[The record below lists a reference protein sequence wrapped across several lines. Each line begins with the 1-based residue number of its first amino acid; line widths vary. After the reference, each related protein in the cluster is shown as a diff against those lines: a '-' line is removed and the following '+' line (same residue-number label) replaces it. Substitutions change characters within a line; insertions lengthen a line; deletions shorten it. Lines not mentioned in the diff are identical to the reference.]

1 MHKVKSFKLYNGK
14 RDKFSLRKKNVG
26 LISIAIATLALYGI
40 VGGSQTTYAEEQ
52 NSTSGQV
59 TSVSAPTEDAK
70 TEKVSTTT
78 SSTVT
83 EASSASS
90 FSRVE
95 NTSVSSTQ
103 TASEFQNSS
112 TESAPSENSSM
123 SSDGSLSTN
132 GESSKSAKTPN
143 IERTTPENT
152 APKSD
157 ETIVESTIPKTRAA
171 RTRRS
176 VAESSSHIS
185 NFSVTVTTKDGTVMN
200 AGESKDLSGQEISL
214 DKIQMNFKIKQDGT
228 LKAGDKIRI
237 PVKLENNAYAAYY
250 ANLGSG
256 TAETIPGVGTI
267 KFDFSKKDDLAY
279 EITLNS
285 EFASLSKGQE
295 KTVNVNFSAANGAKF
310 TAQKSKNNI
319 VLNINGSTFTFKPKP
334 RIFEKAQAPFAVYH
348 NLSSD
353 AANSM
358 KIGTSTGDANYYNNM
373 LSSDGKQ
380 PGNTK
385 IPTGDIITIHRIK
398 PENGSKIIK
407 IKPEPHRITSTL
419 AISEDGKYLVKND
432 TSTSIPITNEN
443 ENKLITLPPKSTDA
457 DILKALKKAGKNSS
471 VVIDNGDGTYTIA
484 TNLGKMIGN
493 GATTYHDIWPK
504 DDFAQHGDQ
513 YQEIDRTDE
522 TNKKISEILK
532 KMSVIQG
539 TAHSTRI
546 TFADSSIN
554 NKITSTSKSYSVE
567 DDGTEK
573 EIKSEN
579 INHVTRPST
588 ARSEGQTKITV
599 QYVDTAGN
607 QIATQTYQYGYPGGP
622 LHAQSPNFT
631 AKPQNIP
638 GYTLVR
644 TSNPISSVSG
654 TQLTVDK
661 SIAFT
666 NTDQVFYYVYIV
678 NKSNAKVTYI
688 DDDDNHKVLETKELT
703 GDYNTTD
710 PYRTTE
716 TIKKYTDKNYELVSD
731 NYPADGVK
739 YNDKLQTFEVHL
751 KHKVKTETQTKT
763 VKETIKYIYA
773 KDGATAAPTY
783 TAELKFTRT
792 ATTDLVTNVTTGAW
806 SPVTGTFVAVSS
818 PTITGYTADKPI
830 VAAVEGITGDS
841 DDIEKTVVYT
851 ANQEKAQVRYIDD
864 TTGETLETK
873 ELTGD
878 YNTTDAYR
886 TTETIKKY
894 TDKNYELV
902 SDNYPA
908 DGVTYNTT
916 YQKFEVHL
924 RHKTAPVEETKT
936 VTETIKYVYEN
947 GDQAATPKVQKLD
960 FKRTNTK
967 DLVTGKISQEGVW
980 APSTGTFSEVVSPTV
995 DGYTPDKSKV
1005 DAVTITAA
1013 HSDIHVTVTYKAD
1026 KQKVTYTII
1035 DDTAHKTLKDKEVL
1049 TSGDSDTPLSDSAR
1063 AKYDSIVN
1071 AYLAQGYELVSK
1083 DELPAKFDLDSSH
1096 DQNVTVHLKHG
1107 TTDIQET
1114 KKVSL
1119 TVHYHGAGDQ
1129 TPADHVQTATWTRT
1143 VTTDKITGTEVSTT
1157 PWKADKANY
1166 DAVPSPMIPGYSV
1179 DVETV
1184 PSEAVTQENI
1194 VKDVYY
1200 TIQTQKVTYTVV
1212 DETTGQTLENQVELT
1227 TGESG
1232 TALPAATKTKYDTV
1246 VAGYLAQGYE
1256 VVAKDELPA
1265 QFDTDSS
1272 VDQNVVIRL
1281 KHRVSTSTETKTVTQ
1296 TINYLYEDDNTPAA
1310 PEKKTTLT
1318 FTREVKTDEV
1328 TKDVTTGAW
1337 GPSTGTFPEV
1347 VSPTVDGYTPDKAKV
1362 DAETVTADQ
1371 ADIKVTVKYKADK
1384 QKVTY
1389 TIIDDTTHTTLK
1401 NKVELTTGDS
1411 GANLP
1416 ADVQTK
1422 YDKAVDDYLA
1432 KGYELVSKDE
1442 LPTQFDTDSS
1452 VDQNVVVHLKH
1463 KVTTSTEKKTVTET
1477 IHYVYKDGSQ
1487 AAESHK
1493 ATLDFAREVRTDEVT
1508 KAVTKGAWSPSTSTF
1523 AAVTSPIIAGYTADK
1538 PVVEAVDGIIGDS
1551 KDVVVKVTYT
1561 ADKQKVTYT
1570 VIDETTQKTL
1580 ENQVELTTGDSDS
1593 ALPTTAKT
1601 KYDQIVKG
1609 YTDKGYELISK
1620 DDLPAKFD
1628 KDSTK
1633 DQNVVIRL
1641 KHSTTDNKESK
1652 KVSLTVRYHGA
1663 GSQTPANNVQTATW
1677 TRTVTKDKVTGD
1689 VVKTTDW
1696 TADKANYNA
1705 VPSPVIPGYT
1715 VDVATVAAEKV
1726 TQEDIVKDVHYG
1738 IQTQKVTY
1746 TVIDDTTGTTLENQV
1761 ELTTGH
1767 SGTNL
1772 PTDAQTKYD
1781 RIVKGYTDKGYE
1793 LVSKDDLPAQFDKD
1807 SSVDQNVVVHLKHK
1821 VTTSSEIKTVKE
1833 TIHYVYQNGSEAR
1846 SSYGTSLSFTREVKT
1861 DEVTKLSTKG
1871 SWSPVTGTFAA
1882 VTSPMITGY
1891 TADKPI
1897 VTAVDGITGDSEDIV
1912 ETVVYKANQERAQV
1926 RYIDDTTG
1934 ATLETKELTGD
1945 YNTTDSYRTADTISH
1960 YTSQGYELVSDN
1972 YPSTGV
1978 IYNETYQKFEVHL
1991 KHGTAESQES
2001 KKVSLTVRYHGA
2013 GSQTPADNVQTATW
2027 TRTVTKDKVTGD
2039 VVKATD
2045 WTADKAN
2052 YNAIPSP
2059 VIPGYTVDV
2068 ATVPQEKVTQEDIVK
2083 DVHYGIQTQKVT
2095 YTVIDD
2101 TTGTTLENQVELTTG
2116 ESDSALP
2123 AAAKTKYGQVVK
2135 GYTDKGYEL
2144 VSKDELP
2151 AKFDL
2156 DSSHDQN
2163 VTVHLKHGTAESQE
2177 SKKVSLTVRYHGAG
2191 SQTPADNV
2199 QTVTWT
2205 RTVTKDKVTGDVVKT
2220 TDWVADKAT
2229 YDAVPSPVI
2238 PGYTVDVATVSAE
2251 TVTQEDMVKDVYY
2264 TAIPV
2269 TPDKP
2274 TPPVVPSTPDKPTTP
2289 TVVPT
2294 TPTKATPT
2302 KTEIL
2307 PSTGDSQVGPTL
2319 ATLTGVSLL
2328 LSAFGYIGRRKKE
2341 D

>member
-1 MHKVKSFKLYNGK
+1 MKSFKLYNGK

-26 LISIAIATLALYGI
+26 LVSIAIASLAIYGLAI
-40 VGGSQTTYAEEQ
+40 GAPTVQADENSSVNAVSTENVTAPASTDTTAAAGLASEV
-52 NSTSGQV
+52 STPS
-59 TSVSAPTEDAK
+59 TSVSTTEVPVSEGTSAGAENNSSPAPATVSENAASASGATAVEKVETPAQTTGQPD
-70 TEKVSTTT
+70 EKVSVPTT
-78 SSTVT
+78 SSVAESTNKVSADT
-83 EASSASS
+83 STSAAVAKENSASA
-90 FSRVE
+90 E
-95 NTSVSSTQ
+95 PKPIEQ
-103 TASEFQNSS
+103 
-112 TESAPSENSSM
+112 
-123 SSDGSLSTN
+123 STN
-132 GESSKSAKTPN
+132 AQSYSAF
-143 IERTTPENT
+143 RS
-152 APKSD
+152 AGA
-157 ETIVESTIPKTRAA
+157 V

-176 VAESSSHIS
+176 VKEASSHIS
-185 NFSVTVTTKDGTVMN
+185 DFSVTVTTKGGTVMN
-200 AGESKDLSGQEISL
+200 PGDTEPLPAQEVSL
-214 DKIQMNFKIKQDGT
+214 DKVQMDFKIIQDGT
-228 LKAGDKIRI
+228 LKKGDVLRI
-237 PVKLENNAYAAYY
+237 PVKLENNAYGAYY

-256 TAETIPGVGTI
+256 TAERIEGVGTI
-267 KFDFSKKDDLAY
+267 KFVHSDPNNLAY
-279 EITLNS
+279 EITLDQSFQDMPRNT
-285 EFASLSKGQE
+285 E
-295 KTVNVNFSAANGAKF
+295 KTVSITQKAATIGKF
-310 TAQKSKNNI
+310 TAKSSYENI
-319 VLNINGSTFTFKPKP
+319 ILEINGNKFTFKPTP
-334 RIFEKAQAPFAVYH
+334 RTFEKAQANFAVY
-348 NLSSD
+348 NSASSD
-353 AANSM
+353 RANSI
-358 KIGTSTGDANYYNNM
+358 KIGTSTGDANYYNNL
-373 LSSDGKQ
+373 LSSDGTNSGQ
-380 PGNTK
+380 TG
-385 IPTGDIITIHRIK
+385 IPNGDIISVHRIK
-398 PENGSKIIK
+398 PSNGSKIVS
-407 IKPEPHRITSTL
+407 IKPDLKRYTSTL
-419 AISEDGKYLVKND
+419 AISEDGKYLVKGD
-432 TSTSIPITNEN
+432 TSTSISINSDPD
-443 ENKLITLPPKSTDA
+443 NKLVELPANSTDEE
-457 DILKALKKAGKNSS
+457 IVKALKQAGKNSS
-471 VVIDNGDGTYTIA
+471 VVIDNGDGTYTVAI
-484 TNLGKMIGN
+484 NLGKMTGN
-493 GATTYHDIWPK
+493 GATTYHDIWPT
-504 DDFAQHGDQ
+504 DDYAQMGDK
-513 YQEIDRTDE
+513 YQEINRTE
-522 TNKKISEILK
+522 EVNRKVSSILK
-532 KMSVIQG
+532 NANVIQG
-539 TAHSTRI
+539 TGHSTRI
-546 TFADSSIN
+546 TFADSSIEN
-554 NKITSTSKSYSVE
+554 ALDEESKSFSYNVDDNGTIKKIREEKLSAKTTPSIARAVGQKKIT
-567 DDGTEK
+567 
-573 EIKSEN
+573 I
-579 INHVTRPST
+579 H
-588 ARSEGQTKITV
+588 
-599 QYVDTAGN
+599 YVDTNGKELE
-607 QIATQTYQYGYPGGP
+607 TRDFKYGYPAG
-622 LHAQSPNFT
+622 AM
-631 AKPQNIP
+631 APQTPDYQAAPKTIV
-638 GYTLVR
+638 GYTLVKAD
-644 TSNPISSVSG
+644 TVINAYGS
-654 TQLTVDK
+654 QLKEAK
-661 SIAFT
+661 SIPFI
-666 NTDQVFYYVYIV
+666 NEDQNFYYVYSP
-678 NKSNAKVTYI
+678 KPSYAKVKYI
-688 DDDDNHKVLETKELT
+688 DDDTNGGKVLETKDLN
-703 GDYNTTD
+703 GFYGQTD
-710 PYRTTE
+710 PYRTAE
-716 TIKKYTDKNYELVSD
+716 TIKTYTDRNYELVSD
-731 NYPADGVK
+731 NYPTNGVT
-739 YNDKLQTFEVHL
+739 YNETLQTFEVHL
-751 KHKVKTETQTKT
+751 RHK
-763 VKETIKYIYA
+763 
-773 KDGATAAPTY
+773 G
-783 TAELKFTRT
+783 
-792 ATTDLVTNVTTGAW
+792 
-806 SPVTGTFVAVSS
+806 
-818 PTITGYTADKPI
+818 
-830 VAAVEGITGDS
+830 AAV
-841 DDIEKTVVYT
+841 
-851 ANQEKAQVRYIDD
+851 
-864 TTGETLETK
+864 L
-873 ELTGD
+873 
-878 YNTTDAYR
+878 
-886 TTETIKKY
+886 
-894 TDKNYELV
+894 
-902 SDNYPA
+902 
-908 DGVTYNTT
+908 
-916 YQKFEVHL
+916 
-924 RHKTAPVEETKT
+924 ETKT
-936 VTETIKYVYEN
+936 VTETIKYVYEDN
-947 GDQAATPKVQKLD
+947 TQAADTKVQTLK
-960 FKRTNTK
+960 FYRINTK
-967 DLVTGKISQEGVW
+967 DLVTNKIVYKGPW
-980 APSTGTFSEVVSPTV
+980 ILSTGTFPEVVSPKI
-995 DGYTPDKSKV
+995 DGYTPDKATV
-1005 DAVTITAA
+1005 AAVEQITGDSA
-1013 HSDIHVTVTYKAD
+1013 DIEETVTYKAD

-1035 DDTAHKTLKDKEVL
+1035 DDTAQKTLKDKEVL
-1049 TSGDSDTPLSDSAR
+1049 TSGGSDTPLPDSAR
-1063 AKYDSIVN
+1063 EKYDLMVN

-1083 DELPAKFDLDSSH
+1083 EQLPAKFDLDSSH
-1096 DQNVTVHLKHG
+1096 DQNVVVHLKHG
-1107 TTDIQET
+1107 TTDIQES
-1114 KKVSL
+1114 KSVNL
-1119 TVHYHGAGDQ
+1119 TVRYHGAGGQ
-1129 TPADHVQTATWTRT
+1129 TPADKVQTATWTRT
-1143 VTTDKITGTEVSTT
+1143 VTKDKITGTEVSATA
-1157 PWKADKANY
+1157 WKADKANY

-1227 TGESG
+1227 TGESDA
-1232 TALPAATKTKYDTV
+1232 ALPAAAKTKYDTV

-1256 VVAKDELPA
+1256 VASKDELPA

-1281 KHRVSTSTETKTVTQ
+1281 KHKVSTSTETKTVTQ
-1296 TINYLYEDDNTPAA
+1296 TINYVYEDDNTPAA
-1310 PEKKTTLT
+1310 PEKKASLT

-1328 TKDVTTGAW
+1328 TKDVTPGAW
-1337 GPSTGTFPEV
+1337 APSTGTFPEV

-1362 DAETVTADQ
+1362 DAEHVTADQ
-1371 ADIKVTVKYKADK
+1371 TDIKVTVKYKADK

-1416 ADVQTK
+1416 DDAQTK

-1432 KGYELVSKDE
+1432 KGYELVSKDN

-1463 KVTTSTEKKTVTET
+1463 KVTASTENTTVTET

-1523 AAVTSPIIAGYTADK
+1523 VAVTSPIIAGYTADK

-1601 KYDQIVKG
+1601 KYEQIVKG

-1677 TRTVTKDKVTGD
+1677 TRIVTKDKVTGD

-1705 VPSPVIPGYT
+1705 VPSPVISGYT
-1715 VDVATVAAEKV
+1715 VDVATVPQEKV

-1897 VTAVDGITGDSEDIV
+1897 VAAVDGITGDSEDIV

-1978 IYNETYQKFEVHL
+1978 IYNETYQKFE
-1991 KHGTAESQES
+1991 
-2001 KKVSLTVRYHGA
+2001 
-2013 GSQTPADNVQTATW
+2013 
-2027 TRTVTKDKVTGD
+2027 
-2039 VVKATD
+2039 
-2045 WTADKAN
+2045 
-2052 YNAIPSP
+2052 
-2059 VIPGYTVDV
+2059 
-2068 ATVPQEKVTQEDIVK
+2068 
-2083 DVHYGIQTQKVT
+2083 
-2095 YTVIDD
+2095 
-2101 TTGTTLENQVELTTG
+2101 
-2116 ESDSALP
+2116 
-2123 AAAKTKYGQVVK
+2123 
-2135 GYTDKGYEL
+2135 
-2144 VSKDELP
+2144 
-2151 AKFDL
+2151 
-2156 DSSHDQN
+2156 
-2163 VTVHLKHGTAESQE
+2163 VHLKHGTAESQE

>member
-26 LISIAIATLALYGI
+26 LVSIAIATLALYGI

-143 IERTTPENT
+143 IEGTTPENT

-200 AGESKDLSGQEISL
+200 AGDTKTLPAQEVSFE
-214 DKIQMNFKIKQDGT
+214 KVQMTFKIKQDGT

-319 VLNINGSTFTFKPKP
+319 VLNINGSTFTFKPVQRTFPKS
-334 RIFEKAQAPFAVYH
+334 EGNFAVY
-348 NLSSD
+348 NGASSD
-353 AANSM
+353 AANSI

-373 LSSDGKQ
+373 LSSDGQ
-380 PGNTK
+380 TPGNTN
-385 IPTGDIITIHRIK
+385 IPKGDIITIHRIK
-398 PENGSKIIK
+398 LENGSKIIK

-484 TNLGKMIGN
+484 TNLGKMIGE
-493 GATTYHDIWPK
+493 GATTYHDIHPA
-504 DDFAQHGDQ
+504 DDYGTFGDR
-513 YQEIDRTDE
+513 YQEIDRTDVV
-522 TNKKISEILK
+522 NAKVNSILAK
-532 KMSVIQG
+532 TSAIQG
-539 TAHSTRI
+539 TGHSTRLM
-546 TFADSSIN
+546 FADSSIN
-554 NKITSTSKSYSVE
+554 NTITGNSKSYSVN
-567 DDGTEK
+567 DDGTEN
-573 EIKSEN
+573 EIKSEK
-579 INHVTRPST
+579 ISATTKPSN
-588 ARSEGQTKITV
+588 ARSQGQTKITV

-607 QIATQTYQYGYPGGP
+607 QIATQNYQYGYPGGT
-622 LHAQSPNFT
+622 LHTQSPNYT

-638 GYTLVR
+638 GYTLV
-644 TSNPISSVSG
+644 TTPKSIPSIQG
-654 TQLTVDK
+654 TQLTGNQ
-661 SIAFT
+661 SIAF
-666 NTDQVFYYVYIV
+666 NSSDQVFYYVYTV

-783 TAELKFTRT
+783 TTELKFTRT
-792 ATTDLVTNVTTGAW
+792 ATTDLVTNVTTGDWTAEN
-806 SPVTGTFVAVSS
+806 GTSF
-818 PTITGYTADKPI
+818 
-830 VAAVEGITGDS
+830 AAVTSPSIKGHTPDLAEVPAVDNITANS
-841 DDIEKTVVYT
+841 ANIEKTVVYT

-864 TTGETLETK
+864 TTGATLETK

-902 SDNYPA
+902 SDNYPSN
-908 DGVTYNTT
+908 GVTYNTT

-1083 DELPAKFDLDSSH
+1083 DPLPAKFDLDSSH

-1107 TTDIQET
+1107 TTNIQET
-1114 KKVSL
+1114 
-1119 TVHYHGAGDQ
+1119 
-1129 TPADHVQTATWTRT
+1129 
-1143 VTTDKITGTEVSTT
+1143 
-1157 PWKADKANY
+1157 
-1166 DAVPSPMIPGYSV
+1166 
-1179 DVETV
+1179 
-1184 PSEAVTQENI
+1184 
-1194 VKDVYY
+1194 
-1200 TIQTQKVTYTVV
+1200 
-1212 DETTGQTLENQVELT
+1212 
-1227 TGESG
+1227 
-1232 TALPAATKTKYDTV
+1232 
-1246 VAGYLAQGYE
+1246 
-1256 VVAKDELPA
+1256 
-1265 QFDTDSS
+1265 
-1272 VDQNVVIRL
+1272 
-1281 KHRVSTSTETKTVTQ
+1281 
-1296 TINYLYEDDNTPAA
+1296 
-1310 PEKKTTLT
+1310 
-1318 FTREVKTDEV
+1318 
-1328 TKDVTTGAW
+1328 
-1337 GPSTGTFPEV
+1337 
-1347 VSPTVDGYTPDKAKV
+1347 
-1362 DAETVTADQ
+1362 
-1371 ADIKVTVKYKADK
+1371 
-1384 QKVTY
+1384 
-1389 TIIDDTTHTTLK
+1389 
-1401 NKVELTTGDS
+1401 
-1411 GANLP
+1411 
-1416 ADVQTK
+1416 
-1422 YDKAVDDYLA
+1422 
-1432 KGYELVSKDE
+1432 
-1442 LPTQFDTDSS
+1442 
-1452 VDQNVVVHLKH
+1452 
-1463 KVTTSTEKKTVTET
+1463 
-1477 IHYVYKDGSQ
+1477 
-1487 AAESHK
+1487 
-1493 ATLDFAREVRTDEVT
+1493 
-1508 KAVTKGAWSPSTSTF
+1508 
-1523 AAVTSPIIAGYTADK
+1523 
-1538 PVVEAVDGIIGDS
+1538 
-1551 KDVVVKVTYT
+1551 
-1561 ADKQKVTYT
+1561 
-1570 VIDETTQKTL
+1570 
-1580 ENQVELTTGDSDS
+1580 
-1593 ALPTTAKT
+1593 
-1601 KYDQIVKG
+1601 
-1609 YTDKGYELISK
+1609 
-1620 DDLPAKFD
+1620 
-1628 KDSTK
+1628 
-1633 DQNVVIRL
+1633 
-1641 KHSTTDNKESK
+1641 K

-1677 TRTVTKDKVTGD
+1677 TRTVTKDKITGTE
-1689 VVKTTDW
+1689 VSATAW
-1696 TADKANYNA
+1696 TSDKANYDA
-1705 VPSPVIPGYT
+1705 VPSPVIPGYR
-1715 VDVATVAAEKV
+1715 VDVATVPSETV
-1726 TQEDIVKDVHYG
+1726 TQEDIVKDVHY
-1738 IQTQKVTY
+1738 
-1746 TVIDDTTGTTLENQV
+1746 
-1761 ELTTGH
+1761 
-1767 SGTNL
+1767 
-1772 PTDAQTKYD
+1772 
-1781 RIVKGYTDKGYE
+1781 
-1793 LVSKDDLPAQFDKD
+1793 
-1807 SSVDQNVVVHLKHK
+1807 
-1821 VTTSSEIKTVKE
+1821 
-1833 TIHYVYQNGSEAR
+1833 
-1846 SSYGTSLSFTREVKT
+1846 
-1861 DEVTKLSTKG
+1861 
-1871 SWSPVTGTFAA
+1871 
-1882 VTSPMITGY
+1882 
-1891 TADKPI
+1891 TA
-1897 VTAVDGITGDSEDIV
+1897 
-1912 ETVVYKANQERAQV
+1912 N
-1926 RYIDDTTG
+1926 
-1934 ATLETKELTGD
+1934 
-1945 YNTTDSYRTADTISH
+1945 
-1960 YTSQGYELVSDN
+1960 
-1972 YPSTGV
+1972 
-1978 IYNETYQKFEVHL
+1978 
-1991 KHGTAESQES
+1991 
-2001 KKVSLTVRYHGA
+2001 
-2013 GSQTPADNVQTATW
+2013 
-2027 TRTVTKDKVTGD
+2027 
-2039 VVKATD
+2039 
-2045 WTADKAN
+2045 
-2052 YNAIPSP
+2052 
-2059 VIPGYTVDV
+2059 
-2068 ATVPQEKVTQEDIVK
+2068 
-2083 DVHYGIQTQKVT
+2083 
-2095 YTVIDD
+2095 
-2101 TTGTTLENQVELTTG
+2101 
-2116 ESDSALP
+2116 
-2123 AAAKTKYGQVVK
+2123 
-2135 GYTDKGYEL
+2135 
-2144 VSKDELP
+2144 
-2151 AKFDL
+2151 
-2156 DSSHDQN
+2156 
-2163 VTVHLKHGTAESQE
+2163 
-2177 SKKVSLTVRYHGAG
+2177 
-2191 SQTPADNV
+2191 
-2199 QTVTWT
+2199 
-2205 RTVTKDKVTGDVVKT
+2205 
-2220 TDWVADKAT
+2220 
-2229 YDAVPSPVI
+2229 
-2238 PGYTVDVATVSAE
+2238 
-2251 TVTQEDMVKDVYY
+2251 
-2264 TAIPV
+2264 PV

-2274 TPPVVPSTPDKPTTP
+2274 TPPVVPSVSDKPTPPTL
-2289 TVVPT
+2289 TVVQT
-2294 TPTKATPT
+2294 LPTKPAPA
-2302 KTEIL
+2302 KEKFL
-2307 PSTGDSQVGPTL
+2307 PSTGDVQDGS
-2319 ATLTGVSLL
+2319 TLTMLTGIGLL
-2328 LSAFGYIGRRKKE
+2328 LSALGLVGRCKKE

>member
-1 MHKVKSFKLYNGK
+1 M
-14 RDKFSLRKKNVG
+14 
-26 LISIAIATLALYGI
+26 YGI
-40 VGGSQTTYAEEQ
+40 VGGSQTVQADEQ
-52 NSTSGQV
+52 SSMNSQV
-59 TSVSAPTEDAK
+59 TSVSDSSEKTETEKAVVPTPISEDA
-70 TEKVSTTT
+70 S
-78 SSTVT
+78 
-83 EASSASS
+83 
-90 FSRVE
+90 
-95 NTSVSSTQ
+95 SVSSSSV
-103 TASEFQNSS
+103 SENEIMDAAQSVSELQSSS
-112 TESAPSENSSM
+112 TESTSSEDSSPSSSNSS
-123 SSDGSLSTN
+123 STEE
-132 GESSKSAKTPN
+132 ESSKPSPTPSQS
-143 IERTTPENT
+143 ETTPKTEETNT
-152 APKSD
+152 APQ
-157 ETIVESTIPKTRAA
+157 TRAA
-171 RTRRS
+171 RSRRS
-176 VAESSSHIS
+176 VTEALSQIS
-185 NFSVTVTTKDGTVMN
+185 DFKVTVTTRDGETMN
-200 AGESKDLSGQEISL
+200 AGSSKNLPAQEIAFE
-214 DKIQMNFKIKQDGT
+214 KVQMNFKIKQDGT

-250 ANLGSG
+250 ANLSSG
-256 TAETIPGVGTI
+256 TEEPIEGVGTI
-267 KFDFSKKDDLAY
+267 QFDHSDPNNLY
-279 EITLNS
+279 YVITLNKS
-285 EFASLSKGQE
+285 FQDMPKDTE
-295 KTVNVNFSAANGAKF
+295 KVVSVTQKAANGAKF
-310 TAQKSKNNI
+310 TAKSSKSNI
-319 VLNINGSTFTFKPKP
+319 VLNINGSTFNFKPVP
-334 RIFEKAQAPFAVYH
+334 REFPKLEGDFSVY
-348 NLSSD
+348 NGASSD
-353 AANSM
+353 RANSI

-373 LSSDGKQ
+373 LSSDGKN

-398 PENGSKIIK
+398 LGNGSKIIG
-407 IKPEPHRITSTL
+407 IKPEPYRITSTL
-419 AISEDGKYLVKND
+419 AISEDGKNLVRKD
-432 TSTSIPITNEN
+432 TSTSIAIKTEKEN
-443 ENKLITLPPKSTDA
+443 QLITLPPNSTDTE
-457 DILKALKKAGKNSS
+457 ILTALKQAGKNSS
-471 VVIDNGDGTYTIA
+471 VVIDNGDGSYTIA
-484 TNLGKMIGN
+484 TNLGKMIGE
-493 GATTYHDIWPK
+493 GATTYHDIRPT
-504 DDFAQHGDQ
+504 DDYGTFGDQ
-513 YQEIDRTDE
+513 YQEIDRSNEVNTKV
-522 TNKKISEILK
+522 NSILTK
-532 KMSVIQG
+532 TSAIQG
-539 TAHSTRI
+539 TGHSTRI
-546 TFADSSIN
+546 TFADSSIVN
-554 NKITSTSKSYSVE
+554 TITEESKSFSYSV
-567 DDGTEK
+567 DDNGTVTKIKEEK
-573 EIKSEN
+573 ISAK
-579 INHVTRPST
+579 TTPSN
-588 ARSEGQTKITV
+588 ARAEGQKKITIH
-599 QYVDTAGN
+599 YVDTTGKEIETQDYQFGFPAGGSVPKSPDYKATPKT
-607 QIATQTYQYGYPGGP
+607 IA
-622 LHAQSPNFT
+622 
-631 AKPQNIP
+631 
-638 GYTLVR
+638 GYTLV
-644 TSNPISSVSG
+644 TTQNPITSISG
-654 TQLTVDK
+654 KQLTTSQ
-661 SIAFT
+661 SIAFE
-666 NTDQVFYYVYIV
+666 NNDQDFYYVYAV

-688 DDDDNHKVLETKELT
+688 DDTDGNKVLETKELT

-710 PYRTTE
+710 SYRTTE
-716 TIKKYTDKNYELVSD
+716 TIKKYTDQNYELVKD
-731 NYPADGVK
+731 EYPPTGVK

-751 KHKVKTETQTKT
+751 KHKTKTETQKRT
-763 VKETIKYIYA
+763 VKETIRYVYENGTEA
-773 KDGATAAPTY
+773 KPTY
-783 TAELKFTRT
+783 VATLDFTRT
-792 ATTDLVTNVTTGAW
+792 ATTDLVTNVTTGDWTAENGTSFAAVT
-806 SPVTGTFVAVSS
+806 SPA
-818 PTITGYTADKPI
+818 IKGYTPDLAEVP
-830 VAAVEGITGDS
+830 AVDNITSDS
-841 DDIEKTVVYT
+841 PNIEKTVVYK
-851 ANQEKAQVRYIDD
+851 ANPASAKVTYIDD

-873 ELTGD
+873 NLNGR
-878 YNTTDAYR
+878 YGQTDPYR
-886 TTETIKKY
+886 TAETIKTY
-894 TDKNYELV
+894 TDRNYGLV
-902 SDNYPA
+902 SDNYPTN
-908 DGVTYNTT
+908 GVTYNENLQT
-916 YQKFEVHL
+916 FEVHL
-924 RHKTAPVEETKT
+924 RHKGAAVQETKT
-936 VTETIKYVYEN
+936 VTETIKYVYEDN
-947 GDQAATPKVQKLD
+947 TEAADTKVQTLK
-960 FKRTNTK
+960 FYRINNK
-967 DLVTGKISQEGVW
+967 DLVTNKIVYKGPW
-980 APSTGTFSEVVSPTV
+980 IPFTGTFPEVVSPKI
-995 DGYTPDKSKV
+995 DGYTPDKATV
-1005 DAVTITAA
+1005 AAVEQITGDSA
-1013 HSDIHVTVTYKAD
+1013 DIEETVTYKAD

-1035 DDTAHKTLKDKEVL
+1035 DDTAQKTLKDKEVL
-1049 TSGDSDTPLSDSAR
+1049 TSGGSDTPLPDSAR
-1063 AKYDSIVN
+1063 EKYDLMVN

-1083 DELPAKFDLDSSH
+1083 EQLPAKFDLDSSH
-1096 DQNVTVHLKHG
+1096 DQNVVVHLKHG
-1107 TTDIQET
+1107 TKDSQES
-1114 KKVSL
+1114 KSVSM

-1143 VTTDKITGTEVSTT
+1143 VTKDKITGTEVSATAWT
-1157 PWKADKANY
+1157 SDKANY
-1166 DAVPSPMIPGYSV
+1166 NAVPSPVIPGYSV
-1179 DVETV
+1179 DIETV
-1184 PSEAVTQENI
+1184 PSEVVTQENI
-1194 VKDVYY
+1194 VKNVHY

-1232 TALPAATKTKYDTV
+1232 AALPAAAHTKYDTV
-1246 VAGYLAQGYE
+1246 VAGYLTQGYE
-1256 VVAKDELPA
+1256 VASQDALPS

-1281 KHRVSTSTETKTVTQ
+1281 KHKVSTSTETKTVTQ
-1296 TINYLYEDDNTPAA
+1296 TINYVYEEDNTPAA
-1310 PEKKTTLT
+1310 PEKKSTLT
-1318 FTREVKTDEV
+1318 FSREIKTDEV
-1328 TKDVTTGAW
+1328 TKNTTPGAW
-1337 GPSTGTFPEV
+1337 TPSTGTFPEV

-1362 DAETVTADQ
+1362 DAENVTANQD
-1371 ADIKVTVKYKADK
+1371 DITVTVKYKADK

-1416 ADVQTK
+1416 DDAQTK

-1432 KGYELVSKDE
+1432 KGYELVSKDN

-1463 KVTTSTEKKTVTET
+1463 KVTASTENTTVTET

-1523 AAVTSPIIAGYTADK
+1523 VAVTSPIIAGYTADK

-1601 KYDQIVKG
+1601 KYEQIVKG

-1641 KHSTTDNKESK
+1641 KHSTTDSKETK

-1677 TRTVTKDKVTGD
+1677 TRTVTKDKITGTE
-1689 VVKTTDW
+1689 VSA
-1696 TADKANYNA
+1696 TAWISDKANYDA
-1705 VPSPVIPGYT
+1705 VPSPVIPGYR
-1715 VDVATVAAEKV
+1715 VDVATVPSETV
-1726 TQEDIVKDVHYG
+1726 TQEDIVKDVHYT
-1738 IQTQKVTY
+1738 IQTQRVTY
-1746 TVIDDTTGTTLENQV
+1746 TVVDDTTGTTLEHQV
-1761 ELTTGH
+1761 ELTTGE
-1767 SGTNL
+1767 SDAAL
-1772 PTDAQTKYD
+1772 PAAAQRKYD
-1781 RIVKGYTDKGYE
+1781 TVVSAYLAQGYE
-1793 LVSKDDLPAQFDKD
+1793 LVSKDPLPAKFDLD
-1807 SSVDQNVVVHLKHK
+1807 SSHDQNVTVHLKHK

-1833 TIHYVYQNGSEAR
+1833 TIHYVYKNGSQASPSR
-1846 SSYGTSLSFTREVKT
+1846 STSLSFTREVKT
-1861 DEVTKLSTKG
+1861 DEVTKRSTKG
-1871 SWSPVTGTFAA
+1871 AWSPVTGTFAA
-1882 VTSPMITGY
+1882 VTSPTITGY
-1891 TADKPI
+1891 TADKSI
-1897 VTAVDGITGDSEDIV
+1897 VAAVEGITGDSDDI
-1912 ETVVYKANQERAQV
+1912 EKTVVYTANQEKAQV

-1934 ATLETKELTGD
+1934 ETLETKELTGD
-1945 YNTTDSYRTADTISH
+1945 YNTTDAYRTTGTIKK
-1960 YTSQGYELVSDN
+1960 YTDKNYELVSDN
-1972 YPSTGV
+1972 YPSNGV
-1978 IYNETYQKFEVHL
+1978 TYNTTYQKFEVHL

>member
-1 MHKVKSFKLYNGK
+1 MKSFKLYNGK

-26 LISIAIATLALYGI
+26 LVSIAIATLALYGI

-123 SSDGSLSTN
+123 SSDGSLLTN

-143 IERTTPENT
+143 IEGTTPENT

-200 AGESKDLSGQEISL
+200 AGASKDLSGQEISL

-484 TNLGKMIGN
+484 TNLGKMIGD

-607 QIATQTYQYGYPGGP
+607 QIATQTYQYGYPGGS

-666 NTDQVFYYVYIV
+666 NTDQVFYYVYTV

-763 VKETIKYIYA
+763 VKETIHYVYKNDSQA
-773 KDGATAAPTY
+773 SPSHSTSLT
-783 TAELKFTRT
+783 FTREVK
-792 ATTDLVTNVTTGAW
+792 TDEVTKRSTKGAW
-806 SPVTGTFVAVSS
+806 SPVTGTFAAVTS

-864 TTGETLETK
+864 TTGATLETKELTGDYNTTDDYRTTETIKKYTDKNYELVSDNYPSNGVTYDTTYKKFEVHLRHKVASVQETKTVTETIKYVYEDNTQAAATKVQTLNFERINTKDLVTNNIVYKGPWIPSTGTFSEVVSPKVDGYTPDKATVAAVEQITGDSADIEETVTYKAVKQKVTYTIIDDTAQKTLKDKEVLTSGDSDTPLSDSARAKYDSIVNAYLAQGYELVSKDPLPAKFDLDSSHDQNVTVHLKHGTTDIQETKKVSLTVRYHGAGSQTPANNVQTATWTRTVTKDKITGTEVSATAWTSDKTNYDAVPSPVIPGYRVDVATVPSETVTQEDIVKDVHYTIQTQRVTYTVVDDTTGTTLEHQVELTTGESDAALPAAAQRKYDTVVSAYLAQGYELVSKDPLPAKFDLDSSYDQNVTVHLKHGTTDIQETKKVSLTVRYHGAGSQTPANNVQTATWTRTVTKDKITGTEVSATAWTSDKANYDAVPSPVIPGYRVDVATVPSETVTQEDIVKDVHYTIQTQRVTYTVVDDTTGTTLEHQVELTTGESDAALPAAAQRKYDTVVSGYLAQGYELVSKDSLPAKFDLDSSHDQNVTVHLKHKVTTSSEIKTVKETIHYVYKNGSQASPSRSTSLTFTREVKTDEVTKRSTKGAWSPVTGTFAAVTSPTITGYTADKPIVAAVEGITGDSDDIEKTVVYTANQEKAQVRYIDDTTGATLETK

-924 RHKTAPVEETKT
+924 RHKVASVEETKT

-1083 DELPAKFDLDSSH
+1083 DPLPAKFDLDSSYDQNVTVHLKHGTTDIQETKKVSLTVRYHGAGSQTPANNVQTATWTRTVTKDKITGTEVSATAWTSDKANYDAVPSPVIPGYRVDVATVPSETVTQEDIVKDVHYTIQTQRVTYTVVDDTTGTTLEHQVELTTGESDAALPAAAQRKYDTVVSAYLAQGYELVSKDPLPAKFDLDSSH

-1119 TVHYHGAGDQ
+1119 TV
-1129 TPADHVQTATWTRT
+1129 
-1143 VTTDKITGTEVSTT
+1143 
-1157 PWKADKANY
+1157 
-1166 DAVPSPMIPGYSV
+1166 
-1179 DVETV
+1179 
-1184 PSEAVTQENI
+1184 
-1194 VKDVYY
+1194 
-1200 TIQTQKVTYTVV
+1200 
-1212 DETTGQTLENQVELT
+1212 
-1227 TGESG
+1227 
-1232 TALPAATKTKYDTV
+1232 
-1246 VAGYLAQGYE
+1246 
-1256 VVAKDELPA
+1256 
-1265 QFDTDSS
+1265 
-1272 VDQNVVIRL
+1272 
-1281 KHRVSTSTETKTVTQ
+1281 
-1296 TINYLYEDDNTPAA
+1296 
-1310 PEKKTTLT
+1310 
-1318 FTREVKTDEV
+1318 
-1328 TKDVTTGAW
+1328 
-1337 GPSTGTFPEV
+1337 
-1347 VSPTVDGYTPDKAKV
+1347 
-1362 DAETVTADQ
+1362 
-1371 ADIKVTVKYKADK
+1371 
-1384 QKVTY
+1384 
-1389 TIIDDTTHTTLK
+1389 
-1401 NKVELTTGDS
+1401 
-1411 GANLP
+1411 
-1416 ADVQTK
+1416 
-1422 YDKAVDDYLA
+1422 
-1432 KGYELVSKDE
+1432 
-1442 LPTQFDTDSS
+1442 
-1452 VDQNVVVHLKH
+1452 
-1463 KVTTSTEKKTVTET
+1463 
-1477 IHYVYKDGSQ
+1477 
-1487 AAESHK
+1487 
-1493 ATLDFAREVRTDEVT
+1493 
-1508 KAVTKGAWSPSTSTF
+1508 
-1523 AAVTSPIIAGYTADK
+1523 
-1538 PVVEAVDGIIGDS
+1538 
-1551 KDVVVKVTYT
+1551 
-1561 ADKQKVTYT
+1561 
-1570 VIDETTQKTL
+1570 
-1580 ENQVELTTGDSDS
+1580 
-1593 ALPTTAKT
+1593 
-1601 KYDQIVKG
+1601 
-1609 YTDKGYELISK
+1609 
-1620 DDLPAKFD
+1620 
-1628 KDSTK
+1628 
-1633 DQNVVIRL
+1633 
-1641 KHSTTDNKESK
+1641 
-1652 KVSLTVRYHGA
+1652 RYHGA

-1677 TRTVTKDKVTGD
+1677 TRTVTKDKITGTE
-1689 VVKTTDW
+1689 VSATAW
-1696 TADKANYNA
+1696 TSDKANYDA
-1705 VPSPVIPGYT
+1705 VPSPVIPGYR
-1715 VDVATVAAEKV
+1715 VDVATVPSETV
-1726 TQEDIVKDVHYG
+1726 TQEDIVKDVHY
-1738 IQTQKVTY
+1738 
-1746 TVIDDTTGTTLENQV
+1746 
-1761 ELTTGH
+1761 
-1767 SGTNL
+1767 
-1772 PTDAQTKYD
+1772 
-1781 RIVKGYTDKGYE
+1781 
-1793 LVSKDDLPAQFDKD
+1793 
-1807 SSVDQNVVVHLKHK
+1807 
-1821 VTTSSEIKTVKE
+1821 
-1833 TIHYVYQNGSEAR
+1833 
-1846 SSYGTSLSFTREVKT
+1846 
-1861 DEVTKLSTKG
+1861 
-1871 SWSPVTGTFAA
+1871 
-1882 VTSPMITGY
+1882 
-1891 TADKPI
+1891 TA
-1897 VTAVDGITGDSEDIV
+1897 
-1912 ETVVYKANQERAQV
+1912 N
-1926 RYIDDTTG
+1926 
-1934 ATLETKELTGD
+1934 
-1945 YNTTDSYRTADTISH
+1945 
-1960 YTSQGYELVSDN
+1960 
-1972 YPSTGV
+1972 
-1978 IYNETYQKFEVHL
+1978 
-1991 KHGTAESQES
+1991 
-2001 KKVSLTVRYHGA
+2001 
-2013 GSQTPADNVQTATW
+2013 
-2027 TRTVTKDKVTGD
+2027 
-2039 VVKATD
+2039 
-2045 WTADKAN
+2045 
-2052 YNAIPSP
+2052 
-2059 VIPGYTVDV
+2059 
-2068 ATVPQEKVTQEDIVK
+2068 
-2083 DVHYGIQTQKVT
+2083 
-2095 YTVIDD
+2095 
-2101 TTGTTLENQVELTTG
+2101 
-2116 ESDSALP
+2116 
-2123 AAAKTKYGQVVK
+2123 
-2135 GYTDKGYEL
+2135 
-2144 VSKDELP
+2144 
-2151 AKFDL
+2151 
-2156 DSSHDQN
+2156 
-2163 VTVHLKHGTAESQE
+2163 
-2177 SKKVSLTVRYHGAG
+2177 
-2191 SQTPADNV
+2191 
-2199 QTVTWT
+2199 
-2205 RTVTKDKVTGDVVKT
+2205 
-2220 TDWVADKAT
+2220 
-2229 YDAVPSPVI
+2229 
-2238 PGYTVDVATVSAE
+2238 
-2251 TVTQEDMVKDVYY
+2251 
-2264 TAIPV
+2264 PV

-2274 TPPVVPSTPDKPTTP
+2274 TPPVVPSVSDKPAPPTLTFVQTP
-2289 TVVPT
+2289 
-2294 TPTKATPT
+2294 PTKPASA
-2302 KTEIL
+2302 KEKFL
-2307 PSTGDSQVGPTL
+2307 PSTGDVQDGS
-2319 ATLTGVSLL
+2319 TLTMLTGIGLL
-2328 LSAFGYIGRRKKE
+2328 LSALGLVGRCKKE

>member
-26 LISIAIATLALYGI
+26 LVSIAIATLALYGI

-59 TSVSAPTEDAK
+59 TNVSAPTEDAK

-78 SSTVT
+78 SSTVA

-90 FSRVE
+90 FPRVE
-95 NTSVSSTQ
+95 NTSVGSTQ

-112 TESAPSENSSM
+112 AESAPSENSSM

-143 IERTTPENT
+143 SEGTTPENT

-200 AGESKDLSGQEISL
+200 AGDTKTLPAQEVSFE
-214 DKIQMNFKIKQDGT
+214 KVQMTFKIKQDGT

-267 KFDFSKKDDLAY
+267 KFDFSKKDNLAY

-285 EFASLSKGQE
+285 EFASLSNGQE

-319 VLNINGSTFTFKPKP
+319 VLNINGSTFTFKPVQRTFPKS
-334 RIFEKAQAPFAVYH
+334 EGNFAVY
-348 NLSSD
+348 NGASSD
-353 AANSM
+353 AANSI

-373 LSSDGKQ
+373 LSSDGQ
-380 PGNTK
+380 TPGNTN
-385 IPTGDIITIHRIK
+385 IPKGDIITIHRIK
-398 PENGSKIIK
+398 LENGSKIIK

-432 TSTSIPITNEN
+432 TSTSIAITNEN

-484 TNLGKMIGN
+484 TNLGKMIGE
-493 GATTYHDIWPK
+493 GATTYHDIHPA
-504 DDFAQHGDQ
+504 DDYGTFGDR
-513 YQEIDRTDE
+513 YQEIDRTDVV
-522 TNKKISEILK
+522 NAKVNSILAK
-532 KMSVIQG
+532 TSAIQG
-539 TAHSTRI
+539 TGHSTRLM
-546 TFADSSIN
+546 FADSSIN
-554 NKITSTSKSYSVE
+554 NTITGNSKSYSVN
-567 DDGTEK
+567 DDGTEN
-573 EIKSEN
+573 EIKSEK
-579 INHVTRPST
+579 ISATTKPSN
-588 ARSEGQTKITV
+588 ARSQGQTKITV

-607 QIATQTYQYGYPGGP
+607 QIATQNYQYGYPGGT
-622 LHAQSPNFT
+622 LHTQSPNYT

-638 GYTLVR
+638 GYTLV
-644 TSNPISSVSG
+644 TTPKSIPSIQG
-654 TQLTVDK
+654 TQLTGNQ
-661 SIAFT
+661 SIAF
-666 NTDQVFYYVYIV
+666 NSSDQVFYYVYTV

-710 PYRTTE
+710 PYRTAE
-716 TIKKYTDKNYELVSD
+716 TIKTYTDRNYELVSD
-731 NYPADGVK
+731 NYPANGVT
-739 YNDKLQTFEVHL
+739 YNETLQTFEVHL
-751 KHKVKTETQTKT
+751 KHKKTSVTEEKT
-763 VKETIKYIYA
+763 VKETIHYTYE
-773 KDGATAAPTY
+773 DGAPAAPDHTSS
-783 TAELKFTRT
+783 LKFTRT
-792 ATTDLVTNVTTGAW
+792 ATTDLVTNVTTGDWTAENGTSFAAVT
-806 SPVTGTFVAVSS
+806 SPA
-818 PTITGYTADKPI
+818 IKGYTPDLAEVP
-830 VAAVEGITGDS
+830 AVDNITSDS
-841 DDIEKTVVYT
+841 PNIEKTVVYT

-864 TTGETLETK
+864 TTGATLETK

-878 YNTTDAYR
+878 YNTTDDYR

-902 SDNYPA
+902 SDNYPSN
-908 DGVTYNTT
+908 GVTYDTT
-916 YQKFEVHL
+916 YKKFEVHL
-924 RHKTAPVEETKT
+924 RHKVVSVQETKT
-936 VTETIKYVYEN
+936 VTETIKYVYEDN
-947 GDQAATPKVQKLD
+947 TQAAATKVQTLN
-960 FKRTNTK
+960 FERINTK
-967 DLVTGKISQEGVW
+967 DLVTNNIVYKGPWI
-980 APSTGTFSEVVSPTV
+980 PSTGTFSEVVSPKV
-995 DGYTPDKSKV
+995 DGYTPDKATV
-1005 DAVTITAA
+1005 AAVEQITGDSA
-1013 HSDIHVTVTYKAD
+1013 DIEETVTYKAD

-1083 DELPAKFDLDSSH
+1083 DQLPAKFDLDSSH
-1096 DQNVTVHLKHG
+1096 DQNVVVHLKHG
-1107 TTDIQET
+1107 TTDIQES
-1114 KKVSL
+1114 KSVNL
-1119 TVHYHGAGDQ
+1119 TVRYHGAGGQ
-1129 TPADHVQTATWTRT
+1129 TPADRVQTATWTRT
-1143 VTTDKITGTEVSTT
+1143 VTKDKITGTEVSATA
-1157 PWKADKANY
+1157 WKADKANY

-1232 TALPAATKTKYDTV
+1232 TALPAAAKTKYDTV

-1362 DAETVTADQ
+1362 DAETVTANQD
-1371 ADIKVTVKYKADK
+1371 DITVTVKYKADK

-1389 TIIDDTTHTTLK
+1389 TIIDDTTNTTLEDK
-1401 NKVELTTGDS
+1401 QELTS
-1411 GANLP
+1411 GNSDTPLP
-1416 ADVQTK
+1416 NDTEAK
-1422 YDKAVDDYLA
+1422 YDSIVDAYLA
-1432 KGYELVSKDE
+1432 QGYELVSKDQ
-1442 LPTQFDTDSS
+1442 LPAKFDLDSS
-1452 VDQNVVVHLKH
+1452 YDQNVVVHVKH
-1463 KVTTSTEKKTVTET
+1463 GTTE
-1477 IHYVYKDGSQ
+1477 SQ
-1487 AAESHK
+1487 
-1493 ATLDFAREVRTDEVT
+1493 
-1508 KAVTKGAWSPSTSTF
+1508 
-1523 AAVTSPIIAGYTADK
+1523 
-1538 PVVEAVDGIIGDS
+1538 
-1551 KDVVVKVTYT
+1551 
-1561 ADKQKVTYT
+1561 
-1570 VIDETTQKTL
+1570 
-1580 ENQVELTTGDSDS
+1580 
-1593 ALPTTAKT
+1593 
-1601 KYDQIVKG
+1601 
-1609 YTDKGYELISK
+1609 
-1620 DDLPAKFD
+1620 
-1628 KDSTK
+1628 
-1633 DQNVVIRL
+1633 
-1641 KHSTTDNKESK
+1641 ESK
-1652 KVSLTVRYHGA
+1652 SVNLTVRYHGA
-1663 GSQTPANNVQTATW
+1663 GGQTPADQVQTATW
-1677 TRTVTKDKVTGD
+1677 TRTVTTDKVTGQP
-1689 VVKTTDW
+1689 VSATAW
-1696 TADKANYNA
+1696 TSDKAKYDA

-1715 VDVATVAAEKV
+1715 VDVATVPSEAV
-1726 TQEDIVKDVHYG
+1726 TQENIVKDVHYT

-1746 TVIDDTTGTTLENQV
+1746 TVVDETTGQTLENQV
-1761 ELTTGH
+1761 ELTTGE
-1767 SGTNL
+1767 SGAALPAAAQTKYDTVVAGYLAKGYEVASQDALPGQFDTDSSVDQNVVIRLKHGTTESQESKSVNL
-1772 PTDAQTKYD
+1772 TVRYHGAGGQTPADQVQIATWTRTVTTDKVTGQPVSTTAWTSDKAKYDAVPSPVIPGYTVDVATVPSEAVTQENIVKDVHYTIQTQKVTYTVVDETTGQTLENQVELTTGESGAALPAAAQTKYD

-1897 VTAVDGITGDSEDIV
+1897 VAAVDGITGDSEDIV

-2191 SQTPADNV
+2191 SQTQAYNV

-2341 D
+2341 N

>member
-1 MHKVKSFKLYNGK
+1 M
-14 RDKFSLRKKNVG
+14 
-26 LISIAIATLALYGI
+26 
-40 VGGSQTTYAEEQ
+40 TYAEEQ

-143 IERTTPENT
+143 IEGTTPENT

-157 ETIVESTIPKTRAA
+157 ETIVESAIAKTRAA

-200 AGESKDLSGQEISL
+200 AGDTKTLPAQEVSFE
-214 DKIQMNFKIKQDGT
+214 KVQMSFKIKQDGT

-358 KIGTSTGDANYYNNM
+358 KIGTSTGDANYYNNI

-484 TNLGKMIGN
+484 TNLGKMIGD

-588 ARSEGQTKITV
+588 ARSQGQTKITV

-607 QIATQTYQYGYPGGP
+607 QIATQNYQYGYPGGT
-622 LHAQSPNFT
+622 LHTQSPNYT

-638 GYTLVR
+638 GYTLV
-644 TSNPISSVSG
+644 TTPKSIPSIQG
-654 TQLTVDK
+654 TQLTGNQ
-661 SIAFT
+661 SIAF
-666 NTDQVFYYVYIV
+666 NSSDQVFYYVYTV

-751 KHKVKTETQTKT
+751 KHKVKTETQTKI
-763 VKETIKYIYA
+763 VRETIKYIYA
-773 KDGATAAPTY
+773 KDGATAAQTY

-792 ATTDLVTNVTTGAW
+792 ATTDLVTNVTTGDWTAEN
-806 SPVTGTFVAVSS
+806 GTSF
-818 PTITGYTADKPI
+818 
-830 VAAVEGITGDS
+830 AAVTSPAIKGHTPDLAEVPAVDNITANS
-841 DDIEKTVVYT
+841 ANIEKTVVYK
-851 ANQEKAQVRYIDD
+851 ANPASAKVTYIDD

-873 ELTGD
+873 DLNGF
-878 YNTTDAYR
+878 YGQTDPYR
-886 TTETIKKY
+886 TAETIKTY
-894 TDKNYELV
+894 TDRNYELY
-902 SDNYPA
+902 SDNYPTN
-908 DGVTYNTT
+908 GVTYNETLQT
-916 YQKFEVHL
+916 FEVRL
-924 RHKTAPVEETKT
+924 RHKVASVQETKT
-936 VTETIKYVYEN
+936 VTETIKYVYEDN
-947 GDQAATPKVQKLD
+947 TQAAATKVQTLK
-960 FKRTNTK
+960 FERINTK
-967 DLVTGKISQEGVW
+967 DLVTNKIVYKGPW
-980 APSTGTFSEVVSPTV
+980 IPSTGTFPEVVSPTV

-1083 DELPAKFDLDSSH
+1083 DPLPAKFDLDSSH

-1119 TVHYHGAGDQ
+1119 TV
-1129 TPADHVQTATWTRT
+1129 
-1143 VTTDKITGTEVSTT
+1143 
-1157 PWKADKANY
+1157 
-1166 DAVPSPMIPGYSV
+1166 
-1179 DVETV
+1179 
-1184 PSEAVTQENI
+1184 
-1194 VKDVYY
+1194 
-1200 TIQTQKVTYTVV
+1200 
-1212 DETTGQTLENQVELT
+1212 
-1227 TGESG
+1227 
-1232 TALPAATKTKYDTV
+1232 
-1246 VAGYLAQGYE
+1246 
-1256 VVAKDELPA
+1256 
-1265 QFDTDSS
+1265 
-1272 VDQNVVIRL
+1272 
-1281 KHRVSTSTETKTVTQ
+1281 
-1296 TINYLYEDDNTPAA
+1296 
-1310 PEKKTTLT
+1310 
-1318 FTREVKTDEV
+1318 
-1328 TKDVTTGAW
+1328 
-1337 GPSTGTFPEV
+1337 
-1347 VSPTVDGYTPDKAKV
+1347 
-1362 DAETVTADQ
+1362 
-1371 ADIKVTVKYKADK
+1371 
-1384 QKVTY
+1384 
-1389 TIIDDTTHTTLK
+1389 
-1401 NKVELTTGDS
+1401 
-1411 GANLP
+1411 
-1416 ADVQTK
+1416 
-1422 YDKAVDDYLA
+1422 
-1432 KGYELVSKDE
+1432 
-1442 LPTQFDTDSS
+1442 
-1452 VDQNVVVHLKH
+1452 
-1463 KVTTSTEKKTVTET
+1463 
-1477 IHYVYKDGSQ
+1477 
-1487 AAESHK
+1487 
-1493 ATLDFAREVRTDEVT
+1493 
-1508 KAVTKGAWSPSTSTF
+1508 
-1523 AAVTSPIIAGYTADK
+1523 
-1538 PVVEAVDGIIGDS
+1538 
-1551 KDVVVKVTYT
+1551 
-1561 ADKQKVTYT
+1561 
-1570 VIDETTQKTL
+1570 
-1580 ENQVELTTGDSDS
+1580 
-1593 ALPTTAKT
+1593 
-1601 KYDQIVKG
+1601 
-1609 YTDKGYELISK
+1609 
-1620 DDLPAKFD
+1620 
-1628 KDSTK
+1628 
-1633 DQNVVIRL
+1633 
-1641 KHSTTDNKESK
+1641 
-1652 KVSLTVRYHGA
+1652 RYHGA

-1677 TRTVTKDKVTGD
+1677 TRTVTKDKITGTE
-1689 VVKTTDW
+1689 VSATAW
-1696 TADKANYNA
+1696 TSDKANYDA
-1705 VPSPVIPGYT
+1705 VPSPVIPGYR
-1715 VDVATVAAEKV
+1715 VDVATVPSETV
-1726 TQEDIVKDVHYG
+1726 TQEDIVKDVHY
-1738 IQTQKVTY
+1738 
-1746 TVIDDTTGTTLENQV
+1746 
-1761 ELTTGH
+1761 
-1767 SGTNL
+1767 
-1772 PTDAQTKYD
+1772 
-1781 RIVKGYTDKGYE
+1781 
-1793 LVSKDDLPAQFDKD
+1793 
-1807 SSVDQNVVVHLKHK
+1807 
-1821 VTTSSEIKTVKE
+1821 
-1833 TIHYVYQNGSEAR
+1833 
-1846 SSYGTSLSFTREVKT
+1846 
-1861 DEVTKLSTKG
+1861 
-1871 SWSPVTGTFAA
+1871 
-1882 VTSPMITGY
+1882 
-1891 TADKPI
+1891 TA
-1897 VTAVDGITGDSEDIV
+1897 
-1912 ETVVYKANQERAQV
+1912 N
-1926 RYIDDTTG
+1926 
-1934 ATLETKELTGD
+1934 
-1945 YNTTDSYRTADTISH
+1945 
-1960 YTSQGYELVSDN
+1960 
-1972 YPSTGV
+1972 
-1978 IYNETYQKFEVHL
+1978 
-1991 KHGTAESQES
+1991 
-2001 KKVSLTVRYHGA
+2001 
-2013 GSQTPADNVQTATW
+2013 
-2027 TRTVTKDKVTGD
+2027 
-2039 VVKATD
+2039 
-2045 WTADKAN
+2045 
-2052 YNAIPSP
+2052 
-2059 VIPGYTVDV
+2059 
-2068 ATVPQEKVTQEDIVK
+2068 
-2083 DVHYGIQTQKVT
+2083 
-2095 YTVIDD
+2095 
-2101 TTGTTLENQVELTTG
+2101 
-2116 ESDSALP
+2116 
-2123 AAAKTKYGQVVK
+2123 
-2135 GYTDKGYEL
+2135 
-2144 VSKDELP
+2144 
-2151 AKFDL
+2151 
-2156 DSSHDQN
+2156 
-2163 VTVHLKHGTAESQE
+2163 
-2177 SKKVSLTVRYHGAG
+2177 
-2191 SQTPADNV
+2191 
-2199 QTVTWT
+2199 
-2205 RTVTKDKVTGDVVKT
+2205 
-2220 TDWVADKAT
+2220 
-2229 YDAVPSPVI
+2229 
-2238 PGYTVDVATVSAE
+2238 
-2251 TVTQEDMVKDVYY
+2251 
-2264 TAIPV
+2264 PV

-2274 TPPVVPSTPDKPTTP
+2274 TPPVVPSVSDKPAPPVVPSVSDKPAPPTL
-2289 TVVPT
+2289 TVVQTP
-2294 TPTKATPT
+2294 PTKPASA
-2302 KTEIL
+2302 KEKFL
-2307 PSTGDSQVGPTL
+2307 PSTGDVQDGS
-2319 ATLTGVSLL
+2319 TLTMLTGIGLL
-2328 LSAFGYIGRRKKE
+2328 LSALGLVGRCKKE